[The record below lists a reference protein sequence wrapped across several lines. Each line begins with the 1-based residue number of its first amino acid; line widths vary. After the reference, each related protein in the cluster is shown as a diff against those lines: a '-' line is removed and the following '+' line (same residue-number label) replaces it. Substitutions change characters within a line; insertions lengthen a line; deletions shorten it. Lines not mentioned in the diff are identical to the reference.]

1 MTYHVVRPDEL
12 EWIERDPEGG
22 GAARYVARLSD
33 DVGWEHTRGN
43 LWRYP
48 PGAQGRR
55 HRDTIQEET
64 FVVVDGTLTIYLGDP
79 PESVDVPKGGLAR
92 VAAGTALQLV
102 NHGDEDVLLF
112 AYGAPPETGGAEF
125 LDSAV

>member
-1 MTYHVVRPDEL
+1 MAFHVVHPDEL
-12 EWIERDPEGG
+12 DWIERDPEGG
-22 GAARYVARLSD
+22 GPAGYVARLSD

-64 FVVVDGTLTIYLGDP
+64 FVVVDGTLSVYLDDP
-79 PESVDVPKGGLAR
+79 PERGHAPNGGLGQVESR
-92 VAAGTALQLV
+92 PPLPLV
-102 NHGDEDVLLF
+102 
-112 AYGAPPETGGAEF
+112 TR
-125 LDSAV
+125 